1 MTYTELQDRSRL
13 VTIGLWVT
21 IGIHILS
28 SLLSAYGIHLFDQ
41 MNNGREYDMQT
52 LTFYDDM
59 VGFLAMGNLM
69 VFIFTA
75 VTFVRWMLAAFDI
88 LISRGMIM
96 PYDRGFIAWAFFI
109 PFANFVRPYQAIS
122 SIYDGVLQMAG
133 VSPTRERSFVL
144 PWWLL
149 YIIGGVIGNISFRL
163 SLSADS
169 LDEYTTF
176 LYLDLIAAIMYL
188 GSAWL
193 ILQVISNYSSVVGQA
208 IENDRIDMIGQEP
221 EEQF

>member
-1 MTYTELQDRSRL
+1 MTYTELQDRARL
-13 VTIGLWVT
+13 VTTALWCT
-21 IGIHILS
+21 MGIHILS

-41 MNNGREYDMQT
+41 MNNGREYDIQT
-52 LTFYDDM
+52 LTLYDDL
-59 VGFLAMGNLM
+59 VGYLATGNLI

-75 VTFVRWMLAAFDI
+75 VTFIRWMLAAFDI

-96 PYDRGFIAWAFFI
+96 PYDRSFVTWAFFI

-122 SIYDGVLQMAG
+122 SIYDGALQMAG
-133 VSPTRERSFVL
+133 LSLTRERSFVL

-163 SLSADS
+163 SISADS

-193 ILQVISNYSSVVGQA
+193 ILQVITNYSSVVRQA
-208 IENDRIDMIGQEP
+208 IENDQIDMIGQGP